1 MKLRMGQPQ
10 RSAIRVCSAITLIAA
25 LGALMA
31 DVSSQTTSKQPDK
44 ATSSPAKKAESTA
57 SKPGLSIN
65 DPRAY
70 QGYTLLAP
78 LMTTKIF
85 LIDMQGKLVHEWNT
99 KATPGASTY
108 LLENGHLLRT
118 GTLMGEEQKFG
129 GGPGAGGRVQE
140 LDWDGNVLWDYK
152 LFTTKQLPH
161 HDVTRLPNG
170 NVLMIVWDKKTPQ
183 EALAA
188 GRRPELN
195 PDNHLLPDSLIEVK
209 PTGKSSG
216 EIVWEWHMWDHLVQD
231 FDKTKANYGNVSEH
245 PELVNMN
252 YGEDALAPAK
262 TSKDQQDKLKSI
274 GYVGANTPSGR
285 PPRRSSDWTHCNAVA
300 YNPELDQIILSVHA
314 FSEFWVLD
322 HSTTTK
328 EAAGHTGGRQGKG
341 GDILYRFGNPLA
353 YRAGT
358 KKDQRLF
365 AQHNP
370 HWIPAGL
377 PGAGHVMV
385 FNNGNERP
393 DGSYSSVDELALPV
407 DSQGKYARDAKGNFE
422 PARLV
427 WSYTAP
433 KKKDFYSFFISGA
446 QRLANGNTLICA
458 GASGMA
464 FEVTPD
470 NEVVWKYVNP
480 IKGTGPMPGGGAPA
494 FTPPQPGQL
503 LMTFL
508 QDQLKMTGEQKKKL
522 GDFQK
527 DLSGK
532 IDKLLTA
539 EQKDELKKPPKSGP
553 GAAMSFPQP
562 GQILSPG
569 QQTSLKLTADQRK
582 QLRDLQKE
590 ADDKLDSIFTDDQKK
605 QFKAMRANPGRGF
618 GPGGGGGGPPG
629 IETAL
634 FRAYRF
640 APNEPALAGKELKP
654 GKLLEELQPREK
666 KKSTT
671 P

>member
-1 MKLRMGQPQ
+1 MRRHLERPHQ
-10 RSAIRVCSAITLIAA
+10 RSSLRALSALALTVALAGLIPAA
-25 LGALMA
+25 
-31 DVSSQTTSKQPDK
+31 SSQTTPKQVDK
-44 ATSSPAKKAESTA
+44 AAPSPGKAINSPSAKV
-57 SKPGLSIN
+57 GLAIN

-78 LMTTKIF
+78 IMATKTF
-85 LIDMQGKLVHEWNT
+85 LIDMQGKVVNT
-99 KATPGASTY
+99 WTTKYTPGASTY
-108 LLENGHLLRT
+108 LLDNGHLLRA
-118 GTLMGEEQKFG
+118 GSLMGEEKSFG
-129 GGPGAGGRVQE
+129 GGPGAGGRIQE
-140 LDWDGNVLWDYK
+140 LDWDGNVLWDFK
-152 LFTTKQLPH
+152 LFNAKQLQH
-161 HDVTRLPNG
+161 HDIARMPNG

-195 PDNHLLPDSLIEVK
+195 PDNHLLPDSILEGK
-209 PTGKSSG
+209 PTGKTSG
-216 EIVWEWHMWDHLVQD
+216 EIVWEWHLWDHLVQD

-274 GYVGANTPSGR
+274 GYVGAGSPSGR
-285 PPRRSSDWTHCNAVA
+285 PPRRSSDWTHCNALA

-322 HSTTTK
+322 HSTSTK
-328 EAAGHTGGRQGKG
+328 EAASHTGGRHGKG
-341 GDILYRFGNPLA
+341 GDLLYRFGNPLT

-365 AQHNP
+365 SQHNA
-370 HWIPAGL
+370 HWIATGL

-422 PARLV
+422 PAKLV

-446 QRLANGNTLICA
+446 QRLLNGNTLICT
-458 GASGMA
+458 GASGTV
-464 FEVTPD
+464 FEVTPA

-480 IKGTGPMPGGGAPA
+480 IKGTGPMPGGPPA
-494 FTPPQPGQL
+494 FTPPQLGQL

-508 QDQLKMTGEQKKKL
+508 QDQLKMTAEQKKQL
-522 GDFQK
+522 GDYQK
-527 DLSGK
+527 ELTTK

-539 EQKDELKKPPKSGP
+539 EQKAELKKPPKSGA
-553 GAAMSFPQP
+553 GTSVNNPQP
-562 GQILSPG
+562 GQIMSLT
-569 QQTSLKLTADQRK
+569 QQNSLKMTADQRK
-582 QLRDLQKE
+582 QLRELQKQ
-590 ADDKLDSIFTDDQKK
+590 ADDKLDSIFTAEQKK
-605 QFKAMRANPGRGF
+605 QFKAVRANPDRNR
-618 GPGGGGGGPPG
+618 GPGGGLPPG
-629 IETAL
+629 TANAL

-640 APNEPALAGKELKP
+640 APREPALVGKELTP
-654 GKLLEELQPREK
+654 GKLLEELQPKEKEK
-666 KKSTT
+666 K
-671 P
+671 PAAQ